1 MKEIEAFNQRLSKQ
15 RKTTSALVGV
25 LLTAG
30 FISAIPM
37 FSDAI
42 KHEETIFCYAKKPC
56 LPANYKRGISFLI
69 DRERRNQLFDENIKI
84 KQILPPEDSSYGL
97 MGIVSSAFFLSAYVA
112 SKSLTNYQEKSIHSQ
127 FKLLK
132 IKALENDLL
141 ENLHIDLFTFT
152 KQNEGE
158 IIKQGIARK
167 ASSRLAAMKSKGE
180 MELDHLNGQLQGQ
193 LALKKHTLT
202 LTELDKE
209 TAKNQLELLET
220 QKKIEKLNGTLSP
233 ENNPKNDL
241 INALKSHEGGWLW
254 DIINSL
260 KPLWLIGNQGSGK
273 TYTASAIALIRKY
286 CLYAPVYYLIDR
298 HATGDNAEAWQY
310 LKATHTAESEG
321 DIASALSQ
329 SILYWGDRIKSKP
342 SDKSQIIIDEFT
354 NLRGLIGE
362 GVDIFFKL
370 SLSDTRKAKCY
381 LLGITHND
389 TNSSFAEGTK
399 DARRAGMILIQKFS
413 ANGETPLP
421 RVVIR
426 HGLVDA
432 SGNNLEDIEKTLPG
446 WLHPEKIYAHFN
458 NKPIEF

>member
-1 MKEIEAFNQRLSKQ
+1 MKEIELFNQRLSRQ
-15 RKTTSALVGV
+15 RKTTSALVG
-25 LLTAG
+25 LLLAGG

-37 FSDAI
+37 FSDTI
-42 KHEETIFCYAKKPC
+42 KHEETIYCYAKKPC
-56 LPANYKRGISFLI
+56 KPANYKRGISFLV
-69 DRERRNQLFDENIKI
+69 DRERRNKLFDENIKI
-84 KQILPPEDSSYGL
+84 KEILSPEDSSYGL
-97 MGIVSSAFFLSAYVA
+97 MGVVSSAFFLSAYAA

-132 IKALENDLL
+132 IKALESDLL
-141 ENLHIDLFTFT
+141 ENIHLDLLTFT
-152 KQNEGE
+152 KQNQSE
-158 IIKQGIARK
+158 IIKQSIARE
-167 ASSRLAAMKSKGE
+167 ASARLASMKSKNE
-180 MELDHLNGQLQGQ
+180 LELDHLNGQLQGQ

-202 LTELDKE
+202 LSEMDKE
-209 TAKNQLELLET
+209 TAKNQLELIET
-220 QKKIEKLNGTLSP
+220 QKKIEKLNGNLTP
-233 ENNPKNDL
+233 ENNPKTDL
-241 INALKSHEGGWLW
+241 INALKAHEGGWLW

-310 LKATHTAESEG
+310 LKAAHTAESEG
-321 DIASALSQ
+321 DIASALEQ

-342 SDKSQIIIDEFT
+342 SDKSQIIVDEFT

-362 GVDIFFKL
+362 GADNFFKL

-399 DARRAGMILIQKFS
+399 DTRRAGMILIQKFS

-421 RVVIR
+421 RVVVK

-432 SGNNLEDIEKTLPG
+432 DGNNLEDVEKSLPG